1 MSRSDTIA
9 AIATPPG
16 KGGIGVIRV
25 SGPRAPAICRELFG
39 TILPARHAQLLPF
52 SDADGTV
59 LDRGIA
65 LYFPAPHSYT
75 GEHVLELQAHGG
87 PVLLELLLDRVLKLD
102 ARMARPGEFT
112 ERAFL
117 NDKLDL
123 TQAEAVIDL
132 IESSTAQAARA
143 AARSL
148 EGAFSGTVT
157 ALQQHLTELRT
168 YIEAALD
175 FPDEEID
182 FLSDAELQQRMEQ
195 ARAQIHRVLDSLR
208 VGRLLK
214 DGLSIVIL
222 GSPNAG
228 KSSLLNALAGRDTA
242 IVTEIA
248 GTTRDVLREHIHID
262 GMPLHIIDT
271 AGLRESGDAIEQE
284 GVRRAWKEVE
294 QADRVLL
301 IVDDGKGLTG
311 SEDGIIRAMPDDTPL
326 DIIFN
331 KIDLSGHAPGI
342 EQTDQVTHLW
352 LSVKTGDGMQNL
364 TEHLKQV
371 AGYSQTA
378 ENTVIARQR
387 HVAALEKVKKH
398 LDTAAQHLAD
408 KAGELAAEE
417 LRLAQQALSELT
429 GEYGSEDL
437 LGDIFSSFC
446 IGK

>member
-25 SGPRAPAICRELFG
+25 SGPRAPAICRTLFG
-39 TILPARHAQLLPF
+39 RILPARHAQLLPF
-52 SDADGTV
+52 CDAHGTV

-102 ARMARPGEFT
+102 ARMAQPGEFT

-195 ARAQIHRVLDSLR
+195 ARAQIHRVLDTLR

-271 AGLRESGDAIEQE
+271 AGLRDSGDAIEQE

-331 KIDLSGHAPGI
+331 KIDLSGHTPGI
-342 EQTDQVTHLW
+342 EQTDQVTHLL
-352 LSVKTGDGMQNL
+352 LSGNNGDGMQNL
-364 TEHLKQV
+364 TDHLKQV
-371 AGYSQTA
+371 AGYSQTP

-387 HVAALEKVKKH
+387 HVAALENVKNQ